1 MKGKIT
7 EIFAS
12 IQGEGLYFGRKQL
25 FVRFYGCNISCDFC
39 DTAQGSF
46 NEYELGELLKK
57 IESFMGQ
64 CDSISFTGGEPLV
77 QKDFLKSLLKFTQAD
92 GFINY
97 LETNG
102 TLPEALEEVIEYVD
116 IISMDFK
123 LPSSAGTPGLW
134 KEHRRF
140 LKIASKKEV
149 FIKAVICENTT
160 DEDLIQVVNLIT
172 DAAENTVLVLQP
184 NSFQDYLKLEPKI
197 EKFKAYCLE
206 NNVVTCVIPQLHK
219 LVGLK

>member
-1 MKGKIT
+1 MKGKIS

-12 IQGEGLYFGRKQL
+12 IQGEGLYFGIKQL

-39 DTAQGSF
+39 DTVRGSF
-46 NEYELGELLKK
+46 VEYEFGELLKK
-57 IESFMGQ
+57 IDSFRGQ
-64 CDSISFTGGEPLV
+64 CDSISFTGGEPLL
-77 QKDFLKSLLKFTQAD
+77 QKDFLGNLLKFTQAD

-123 LPSSAGTPGLW
+123 LPSSAGTPDFW
-134 KEHRRF
+134 EQHRKF
-140 LKIASKKEV
+140 LKIASQKDV
-149 FIKAVICENTT
+149 FVKAVICENTT
-160 DEDLIQVVNLIT
+160 EQDLIRVVNLIKEI
-172 DAAENTVLVLQP
+172 AENTVLVLQP
-184 NSFQDYLKLEPKI
+184 DSFQDYLKLEPKV